1 MGLFSLLV
9 AMALPFTTPA
19 YEVTVERDVPY
30 ATVMGYW
37 TEVPVGD
44 KKALG
49 KLLLS
54 TLNPQPVT
62 LDMDIYKPVG
72 DDTPA
77 RPLLL
82 MMHGGSFLFGNKQEP
97 GQSGWC
103 QYFAS
108 LGYVAVSINYRL
120 GFHARKKEF
129 REAELRALEDADAAL
144 EYLLGREDLRIDPN
158 FVFAAGTSAGA
169 ITALNLAFRLY
180 GDRPMTEVTPR
191 LSKRSDTGV
200 WGSAPKLSNGHAA
213 DSSITGFSI
222 RAVANLWG
230 SVHDLSVLENAHAPI
245 ISFQS
250 TADPV
255 MPYDRGY
262 PVGWAGKLI
271 SDPMYGTHAVHEKA
285 LELGIRAEHHPCPEP
300 RHRLHLDDALEY
312 TPRFYEIRDAMAVFF
327 AVEME

>member
-30 ATVMGYW
+30 ATAMGYW

-62 LDMDIYKPVG
+62 LEMDIYKPIG
-72 DDTPA
+72 DDTAA

-97 GQSGWC
+97 GQAGWC

-158 FVFAAGTSAGA
+158 LVFAAGTSAGA

-180 GDRPMTEVTPR
+180 GDKPMEEVMPR
-191 LSKRSDTGV
+191 LSD
-200 WGSAPKLSNGHAA
+200 
-213 DSSITGFSI
+213 GFHI
-222 RAVANLWG
+222 CAVANLWG
-230 SVHDLSVLENAHAPI
+230 SVHDLSVLENARAPI
-245 ISFQS
+245 LSFQS

>member
-1 MGLFSLLV
+1 MMGLFSLLV

-19 YEVTVERDVPY
+19 FEVTVERDVPY
-30 ATVMGYW
+30 ATAMGYW
-37 TEVPVGD
+37 THAPVGD

-49 KLLLS
+49 KLLLH
-54 TLNPQPVT
+54 TLDPKPVT
-62 LDMDIYKPVG
+62 LEMDIYTPVG
-72 DDTPA
+72 DDTA
-77 RPLLL
+77 ERPLLL
-82 MMHGGSFLFGNKQEP
+82 MMHGGSFLFGNKEEP
-97 GQSGWC
+97 GQTGWC

-144 EYLLGREDLRIDPN
+144 EYLLGREDLRIDRN
-158 FVFAAGTSAGA
+158 RVFAAGTSAGA
-169 ITALNLAFRLY
+169 MTALNLAFRLY
-180 GDRPMTEVTPR
+180 GDRPMEEVSPR
-191 LSKRSDTGV
+191 LP
-200 WGSAPKLSNGHAA
+200 A
-213 DSSITGFSI
+213 GFHI

-230 SVHDLSVLENAHAPI
+230 SVHDLSVLENARAPI
-245 ISFQS
+245 LSFQS

-262 PVGWAGKLI
+262 PVGWAGKLF

-285 LELGIRAEHHPCPEP
+285 LELGLRAEHHPCPEP

-312 TPRFYEIRDAMAVFF
+312 TQRFYEIRDAMVMFF
-327 AVEME
+327 AEEME